1 MRDSKIKIKGCK
13 GNFEREPLLA
23 PFGFKGQSISE
34 LWQSIAFLENE
45 NGNQG
50 LGLGVQ
56 SVLWSD
62 PQVLSE
68 YGSVGGD
75 SIMFLL
81 TSYALKIIEGM
92 EYDTP
97 IDLLNQVLPEVYK
110 FAKRVTGMDDL
121 KETFVLNALVPVDLA
136 AWMLYYKENSFQS
149 FDDMIPDIYKSS
161 LSQKQD
167 KLAGIPLITY
177 GVPIEDVAEFAHNG
191 YPILKIKIGSD
202 PDKDKDPRKMLEWDK
217 NRITEIHQAVKDI
230 YTPYTSNGNIAYYL
244 DANGRYDNKDQVME
258 LLDHADKIGALD
270 SIVLLEEPFE
280 QDKHIDVR
288 DIPVRLA
295 ADESAHSNRDV
306 QERIQ
311 MGYQA
316 IALKPIAKTL
326 SMSLLMAKT
335 AVSQGI
341 PCFCADLTVNPIMV
355 DWNKNVAA
363 RLEPLPGMS
372 IGVLETNGSQNYTN
386 WDAMES
392 YLPYSQGSWVKMQ
405 NGLFQLDDDF
415 YKYSGGTFEISD
427 YYMSRV

>member
-1 MRDSKIKIKGCK
+1 MIKIKSCK

-23 PFGFKGQSISE
+23 PFGFKGQAISE
-34 LWQSIAFLENE
+34 LWQSIALLESDTDHK
-45 NGNQG
+45 G

-62 PQVLSE
+62 PQVLAT

-81 TSYALKIIEGM
+81 TSYASKVLEGM
-92 EYDTP
+92 QYDTP

-121 KETFVLNALVPVDLA
+121 KETFVLNALVPVDMA
-136 AWMLYYKENSFQS
+136 AWMLYYKENGFKG
-149 FDDMIPDIYKSS
+149 FDEMLPEDYKES
-161 LSQKQD
+161 LSHKQS

-177 GVPIEDVAEFAHNG
+177 GVPIEEVAEFARKG

-202 PDKDKDPRKMLEWDK
+202 PDKDNDPRKMLEWDK
-217 NRITEIHQAVKDI
+217 NRITDIHNAVRDI
-230 YTPYTSNGNIAYYL
+230 HTPYTYNGNIAYYL

-280 QDKHIDVR
+280 QDNHIDVS
-288 DIPVRLA
+288 DIPVRVV
-295 ADESAHSNRDV
+295 ADESAHSDRDV

-326 SMSLLMAKT
+326 SMSLLMAET

-363 RLEPLPGMS
+363 RLEPLPGMN
-372 IGVLETNGSQNYTN
+372 IGVLEVNGPQNYKN
-386 WDAMES
+386 WEAMES
-392 YLPYSQGSWVKMQ
+392 HHPYSQGSWVKMQ

-415 YKYSGGTFEISD
+415 YKHSGGIFEVSD
-427 YYMSRV
+427 YYLSQV